1 MGYEESDC
9 PQRGRSKRM
18 CAREPKREQLLECA
32 RELIDEVLEWEKKT
46 ERPTLSQIE
55 EKVLELRER
64 FGEALAAGVIE
75 GQETKQP
82 VPGPACP
89 QCGQEMSYKGQK
101 EVKPQ
106 TWVGEV
112 QIERGYYHCQ
122 RCRVGVF
129 PPGSAV
135 GSRGPALQPSA
146 RERHDLAERE

>member
-1 MGYEESDC
+1 MD
-9 PQRGRSKRM
+9 
-18 CAREPKREQLLECA
+18 AREPKRDQLLDCA
-32 RELIDEVLEWEKKT
+32 RGLIDELLEWERKT
-46 ERPTLSQIE
+46 ERPTLGQIE

-75 GQETKQP
+75 GQEAKHP

-89 QCGQEMSYKGQK
+89 RCGQEMSYKGQK
-101 EVKPQ
+101 QVKPQ

-122 RCRVGVF
+122 RCRGGVF